1 MRAGQTWWSG
11 LGIVGEFVGFL
22 NLMKG
27 GGSLVSIP
35 IYRSSLLRIS
45 ALIHSGDV
53 IERWEVEEEGGQGD
67 DCEEVRRAEADTK

>member
-1 MRAGQTWWSG
+1 MRAGQSWWSG
-11 LGIVGEFVGFL
+11 LGIVAEFVGFL

-45 ALIHSGDV
+45 AQIHSGDV
-53 IERWEVEEEGGQGD
+53 IERWEVEEVGARAMI
-67 DCEEVRRAEADTK
+67 VRK